1 MRTGSLGG
9 VALKEV
15 CEATQRSDPASF
27 LSISAHAAAASLIY
41 SCREKGG
48 CEEREIKRMD

>member
-27 LSISAHAAAASLIY
+27 LSISAHVAAASLIY